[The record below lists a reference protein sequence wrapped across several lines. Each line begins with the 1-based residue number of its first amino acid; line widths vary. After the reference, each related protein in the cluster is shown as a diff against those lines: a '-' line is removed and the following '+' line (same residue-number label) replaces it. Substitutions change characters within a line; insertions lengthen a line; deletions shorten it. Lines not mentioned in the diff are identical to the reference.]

1 MFYLSLHAS
10 CLPLRLLSSGLPSEL
25 TCKRWRRKS
34 PFFFFAFVSDIEL
47 GSSKTLADAAA
58 HQLLRLTSPFQR
70 SAALLQL
77 LRPCLVTTP
86 PLTVADRVSGQS
98 ETVLHK
104 HTASF
109 FPQYGI
115 KNAHC
120 NQKVKAPCPPAP
132 PPPPPR
138 LHPEALRVRS
148 SANQEVRS
156 VAVPLPFCRQHGAKV
171 EQSASLMQALHA
183 GSRGALICSPTRTS
197 GGILG
202 STSLDKDAAALPH
215 GRLKGEAWGA
225 AAAAAAAK
233 RLRRVSQPLS

>member
-1 MFYLSLHAS
+1 MQVVYLSAYFPAACLLNLHANGGGEKA
-10 CLPLRLLSSGLPSEL
+10 L
-25 TCKRWRRKS
+25 
-34 PFFFFAFVSDIEL
+34 FFFAFVSDIEL

-77 LRPCLVTTP
+77 LRPRLVTTP

-120 NQKVKAPCPPAP
+120 NQKVKAPCPPRPSTTPAP
-132 PPPPPR
+132 TPPGSVTSQELSESGSAFGRRFPSLLQAARCESGTKCLSYASSPR
-138 LHPEALRVRS
+138 RLT
-148 SANQEVRS
+148 
-156 VAVPLPFCRQHGAKV
+156 
-171 EQSASLMQALHA
+171 
-183 GSRGALICSPTRTS
+183 RG
-197 GGILG
+197 
-202 STSLDKDAAALPH
+202 PH
-215 GRLKGEAWGA
+215 L
-225 AAAAAAAK
+225 
-233 RLRRVSQPLS
+233 